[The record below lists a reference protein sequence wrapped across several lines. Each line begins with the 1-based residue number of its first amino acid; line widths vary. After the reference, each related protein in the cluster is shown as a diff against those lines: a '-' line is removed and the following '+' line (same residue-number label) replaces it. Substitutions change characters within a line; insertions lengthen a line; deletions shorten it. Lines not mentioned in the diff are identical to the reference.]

1 MASAKS
7 EATAVFGG
15 WACNYCHGVNEAVPF
30 DADLLRKGFPG
41 SEHVRVTCGHCREA
55 NKVFAL
61 VQFLALPDR
70 GNLPH

>member
-1 MASAKS
+1 MASAKA
-7 EATAVFGG
+7 EATASFYSWG
-15 WACNYCHGVNEAVPF
+15 CCFCQRLNEAIPL

-41 SEHVRVTCGHCREA
+41 SEHIRVTCGHCKQP

-70 GNLPH
+70 GPLPH

>member
-7 EATAVFGG
+7 EATASFGSWG
-15 WACNYCHGVNEAVPF
+15 CCYCHGINQAPEF
-30 DADLLRKGFPG
+30 NADLLRKGFPG
-41 SEHVRVTCGHCREA
+41 TEHVRIICGHCQHP

-70 GNLPH
+70 GELPH

>member
-1 MASAKS
+1 MASAQS
-7 EATAVFGG
+7 EAIASFGAWG
-15 WACNYCHGVNEAVPF
+15 CCFCRGINEPVPM

-41 SEHVRVTCGHCREA
+41 TEHVRITCGHCKQP

-70 GNLPH
+70 GELLH